1 MTDNAQKG
9 TWSNAPMPVPPY
21 FGTSRDTELQAL
33 HQSIFIAQT
42 PILLLT
48 GFAGVGKTALV
59 AAYVNQYQACFKN
72 IIWLNANIS
81 MEEAVLRYYY
91 PLKQAE
97 TDIPTITQPFVENIY
112 AQWNQA
118 TGRHLLVLD
127 DVNQLQQI
135 QNLPT
140 LSPQWTIL
148 CLSRLTQAPATMPVQ
163 KIGGLSPIAAQNL
176 FLQYAPAA
184 QSEITILQKLLQSID
199 YHTFTIR
206 FLAQNFQALRNSNPR
221 YRLAD
226 WHQNLAH
233 QQLLQLGKYA
243 KIVAE
248 DAATIAEKQA
258 KIDDIIQF
266 VYQLK
271 ILTAVEKQ
279 YLTQIAFTM
288 DNWFEAQLLF
298 LQLGVDVRLMQKW
311 CQDAQLALKSLAHKG
326 WLEMESVDNQYFS
339 FRMNDL
345 IQSMLIQA
353 KWLEAPVHTQS
364 LFHKI
369 DQLMKAEPWVWT
381 PHLDLAY
388 WAARLVEKFPAEN
401 LHKAKLTYFVGGFY
415 LNARLLKEA
424 KHFFKSYLKL
434 GKGLRN
440 EHITKEAA
448 ERLVLIDIL
457 QDELNLP
464 TDASNP
470 QAGLETAVS
479 FLKKATHFQQR
490 NALKQAAPYL
500 AKATALLESLC
511 QTQPDFQEAHQNLAD
526 AYLKTSLFYSVQGD
540 WAQAIFYLEKMVS
553 ITTQLV
559 EKYPDLE
566 AILLLSANAHQQ
578 LGAIY
583 QVQHHSEKAM
593 DNVQQSLD
601 LLERMNEKKTQY
613 APITHLLSNA
623 YLKIGEIHLATARL
637 MDALTAFK
645 KMETIATQMLQVHP
659 MDEYFQKSLSFAH
672 DKLGMTYQA
681 MEDFAKASQHF
692 EQQYAL
698 NAKFLKQNPSNS
710 AFKLGLA
717 NACEKLGT
725 LYQLQNK
732 PKKAFDYYAQH
743 LQKMEALV
751 QDAPQ
756 NSHYK
761 HILAIAHSKI
771 GEIYQTQE
779 DTATAFKHFEKYL
792 RFSTLLNQNH
802 PNTPDFQR
810 SLAISYA
817 KMGEMYFN
825 QGDLNKS
832 LSYFEKQQILTEQLL
847 ADPQPI
853 HLVHGWAIACYHIGR
868 IKKTQGDIQTART
881 FIEKAK
887 TIWEGLFKQTNAAM
901 YEANAKVMT
910 QELASIHVRT
920 PDMKALVSAMS
931 KFKD

>member
-9 TWSNAPMPVPPY
+9 TWSNAPMPVPSY

-42 PILLLT
+42 PVLLLSS
-48 GFAGVGKTALV
+48 FAGVGKTALA
-59 AAYVNQYQACFKN
+59 AAYVNQYKACFKN
-72 IIWLNANIS
+72 IIWLNVSIS
-81 MEEAVLRYYY
+81 IEEAVLRDYYHQN
-91 PLKQAE
+91 QAE
-97 TDIPTITQPFVENIY
+97 TDISTTTQPFIENIY

-118 TGRHLLVLD
+118 TERHLLVLD

-148 CLSRLTQAPATMPVQ
+148 CLSRLTQTPAAMPIL
-163 KIGGLSPIAAQNL
+163 KIGNLSPIAAQKL

-184 QSEITILQKLLQSID
+184 QSEITILQKLLQSVD

-226 WHQNLAH
+226 WHQNLAQ

-243 KIVAE
+243 KMID
-248 DAATIAEKQA
+248 DAATSAEKQA

-279 YLTQIAFTM
+279 YLTQIAFIM
-288 DNWFEAQLLF
+288 DTWFEEQLLF
-298 LQLGVDVRLMQKW
+298 LRLGVDSKLIQKW
-311 CQDAQLALKSLAHKG
+311 CQDAQAALKSLAQKG
-326 WLEMESVDNQYFS
+326 WLEMESVDNEHFV
-339 FRMNDL
+339 FRMNEL

-415 LNARLLKEA
+415 LNARLLKES

-440 EHITKEAA
+440 EHITREATD
-448 ERLVLIDIL
+448 RLVLIDIL
-457 QDELNLP
+457 QDELNVP
-464 TDASNP
+464 TDYSNP

-490 NALKQAAPYL
+490 NALKQTAPYL
-500 AKATALLESLC
+500 VKATALLESLC
-511 QTQPDFQEAHQNLAD
+511 QAQPDLLEAHQNLAD
-526 AYLKTSLFYSVQGD
+526 AYLKASLFYSVQGD
-540 WAQAIFYLEKMVS
+540 WEQTIFYLEKMVS
-553 ITTQLV
+553 LTTQLV
-559 EKYPDLE
+559 EKYPNVE
-566 AILLLSANAHQQ
+566 AVLLLSANAHQQ
-578 LGAIY
+578 LGAVY
-583 QVQHHSEKAM
+583 QVQHDSEKAM

-601 LLERMNEKKTQY
+601 LLEGMNEKKPQY
-613 APITHLLSNA
+613 APIMQLLSNA
-623 YLKIGEIHLATARL
+623 YLKMGDIHLATARL
-637 MDALTAFK
+637 TDALTAFK
-645 KMETIATQMLQVHP
+645 KMEAVATQRLQFNP
-659 MDEYFQKSLSFAH
+659 MDEYFQKSLPLAH

-681 MEDFAKASQHF
+681 IEDFDKALQHF
-692 EQQYAL
+692 EQQYEL
-698 NAKFLKQNPSNS
+698 NAKFLEQNPSHS
-710 AFKLGLA
+710 TFKLGLA

-725 LYQLQNK
+725 LHQLQNK
-732 PKKAFDYYAQH
+732 SKKAFDYYTQH

-761 HILAIAHSKI
+761 HVLAVAHSKI

-779 DTATAFKHFEKYL
+779 DTAMAFKHFEKYMRL
-792 RFSTLLNQNH
+792 STLLNQNY
-802 PNTPDFQR
+802 PNTPEFQR
-810 SLAISYA
+810 SLAIAYA

-832 LSYFEKQQILTEQLL
+832 LSYFEKQQTLTEQLL
-847 ADPQPI
+847 AHPQPI

-881 FIEKAK
+881 FVEKAK

-901 YEANAKVMT
+901 YEANAKVMA
-910 QELASIHVRT
+910 QELASIHIRT
-920 PDMKALVSAMS
+920 PDMKALVAAMD